1 MRTSGDFDWESDYDS
16 AHLLALFWNGEFVDL
31 PEVKWHSELR
41 VFTTVQSAVG
51 NSIRECAVLQHR
63 HILFYLRSWNRTVPR
78 YSGGNL
84 LVWGLRLATR
94 LVVPHWVENTDIHL
108 LVLPALLSPVPFK
121 DRWATAQRST
131 VKWPYWCCKWQK
143 KIRIVV
149 VSAAILLNL
158 RQCCTIMLWTNPQ
171 PIAYTALH
179 DEASASSQAA
189 GFLLDQLEGTDSQ
202 APRAIQSN
210 VYRATYVIKHIYSP
224 SANLPV
230 SDKCNFTVSG
240 QYVLLLRCIPPSSSW
255 LAMDIVSLQL

>member
-1 MRTSGDFDWESDYDS
+1 MTESILRWSLTSTVFTVICANKRWFRLGEVESDYDS

-108 LVLPALLSPVPFK
+108 LVLPNLQLYYPLSL
-121 DRWATAQRST
+121 S
-131 VKWPYWCCKWQK
+131 
-143 KIRIVV
+143 KI
-149 VSAAILLNL
+149 AE
-158 RQCCTIMLWTNPQ
+158 PQ
-171 PIAYTALH
+171 P
-179 DEASASSQAA
+179 
-189 GFLLDQLEGTDSQ
+189 
-202 APRAIQSN
+202 N
-210 VYRATYVIKHIYSP
+210 VAR
-224 SANLPV
+224 
-230 SDKCNFTVSG
+230 
-240 QYVLLLRCIPPSSSW
+240 
-255 LAMDIVSLQL
+255 